1 MRKILSYVL
10 FAALLLSLPGTAL
23 AAKWVPKADEYWI
36 QVNKE
41 QLRLSLYK
49 GREVQKSWYVSI
61 GKGKGTEKTSRMD
74 LITPAGTYTIYRV
87 VEDASKLVFDPKWF
101 AEEGEPQEGV
111 YGTKLISFYNKW
123 QIAIHGTNNP
133 SSIGKWAT
141 HGCIRLRNR
150 DIEELVKNV
159 NPKMKLVIVERD
171 PKNKFFKETI

>member
-1 MRKILSYVL
+1 MKKFLIVIVLIILASLGSVSAE
-10 FAALLLSLPGTAL
+10 AAWA
-23 AAKWVPKADEYWI
+23 PKKNEYWI

-41 QLRLSLYK
+41 QLRLTLYK
-49 GREVQKSWYVSI
+49 GNEVQRSWYVSI
-61 GKGKGTEKTSRMD
+61 GKGKGTEKKSRLD

-87 VEDASKLVFDPKWF
+87 IDDASKLVFDPKWF
-101 AEEGEPQEGV
+101 DEEGEPQEGV
-111 YGTKLISFYNKW
+111 YGSKLISFYNKW